1 MGSYKGI
8 DCKNEE
14 AKPQVGSQHKTN
26 NSQKKNSPYLHL
38 EHFARMNITILNMA
52 CRELM

>member
-8 DCKNEE
+8 DCESEE

-26 NSQKKNSPYLHL
+26 NLKKIFPLPSSFGAFCKN
-38 EHFARMNITILNMA
+38 E
-52 CRELM
+52 